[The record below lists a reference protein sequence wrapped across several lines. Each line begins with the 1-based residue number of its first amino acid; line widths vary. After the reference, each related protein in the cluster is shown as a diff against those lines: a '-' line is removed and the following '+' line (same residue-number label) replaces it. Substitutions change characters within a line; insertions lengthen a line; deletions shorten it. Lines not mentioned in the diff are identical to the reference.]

1 MTQSFTEVIPKILAQ
16 GLLALRQNCVMPR
29 LVNSDYSK
37 EAAMKG
43 SAVTIPIPSA
53 VPVQQVTPGAYSN
66 VTNDSAPTSAT
77 LTLDKWYE
85 APFYLSDKDVMEVMR
100 GVIPMQASEAI
111 KSLANQVNGDIMAL
125 YKDIPYVAGTP
136 NVTPFASTTQA
147 ATDVRK
153 VLNINLAPLSD
164 RRMVIGPDAEANA
177 LGLRQF
183 TDFSFTGEVD
193 GIRNARL
200 NEKLGFMWA
209 MDQAIPTHTPG
220 TVGGDGTT
228 ATKVKTE
235 TAVGSTSLVVTVGAS
250 NALDLNKGDVINI
263 AGDTNPYVVTA
274 DAAGNA
280 TTDVTLSI
288 YPGLKAIAAA
298 DAEVTCIGTSGTAYT
313 VNLGFHRDAFAFA
326 TRPLV
331 DSVDG
336 LGNYIKSA
344 VDPVSGMALRL
355 EVTREHKRTRYS
367 FDVLYGVTTVRRELA
382 CRLLG

>member
-1 MTQSFTEVIPKILAQ
+1 
-16 GLLALRQNCVMPR
+16 
-29 LVNSDYSK
+29 
-37 EAAMKG
+37 
-43 SAVTIPIPSA
+43 
-53 VPVQQVTPGAYSN
+53 
-66 VTNDSAPTSAT
+66 
-77 LTLDKWYE
+77 
-85 APFYLSDKDVMEVMR
+85 
-100 GVIPMQASEAI
+100 
-111 KSLANQVNGDIMAL
+111 
-125 YKDIPYVAGTP
+125 
-136 NVTPFASTTQA
+136 
-147 ATDVRK
+147 
-153 VLNINLAPLSD
+153 
-164 RRMVIGPDAEANA
+164 
-177 LGLRQF
+177 
-183 TDFSFTGEVD
+183 
-193 GIRNARL
+193 L

-228 ATKVKTE
+228 ATKVKAE
-235 TAVGSTSLVVTVGAS
+235 TAVGLTSLVVTVGAT

-263 AGDTNPYVVTA
+263 AGDTTPYVITA
-274 DAAGNA
+274 DATGNA
-280 TTDVTLSI
+280 AAEVTLSI
-288 YPGLKAIAAA
+288 YPGLKATAAA

-367 FDVLYGVTTVRRELA
+367 FDVLYGVTTVRKELA

>member
-16 GLLALRQNCVMPR
+16 GLLALRETCVMPR

-37 EAAMKG
+37 EAAAKG
-43 SAVTIPIPSA
+43 AAVTIPIPSA
-53 VPVQQVTPGAYSN
+53 VPVQEVTPGAYSN

-85 APFYLSDKDVMEVMR
+85 APFYLSDKDVMEVMQ

-111 KSLANQVNGDIMAL
+111 KALANQVNSDIFAL
-125 YKDIPYVAGTP
+125 YKDIPYIAGSA

-153 VLNINLAPLSD
+153 VLNINLAPMSD
-164 RRMVIGPDAEANA
+164 RRIVLGPDAEANA

-200 NEKLGFMWA
+200 GNKLGFTWA
-209 MDQAIPTHTPG
+209 MDQSVPTHTAG

-228 ATKVKTE
+228 ATKVKTQA
-235 TAVGSTSLVVTVGAS
+235 AVGATSVTVTVGGT
-250 NALDLNKGDVINI
+250 NALDLNKGDII
-263 AGDTNPYVVTA
+263 YFAGDTTPYVITA
-274 DAAGNA
+274 DAAGDA
-280 TTDVTLSI
+280 AADVVLSI
-288 YPGLKAIAAA
+288 YPALKAVASAT
-298 DAEVTCIGTSGTAYT
+298 AEVTMLGTAATAYT
-313 VNLGFHRDAFAFA
+313 VNMGFHRDAFAFA

-367 FDVLYGVTTVRRELA
+367 FDVLYGVTTVRKELA